1 MILFNHQDFP
11 VFLEFL
17 VRETLFPGGAGNG
30 FPWEE
35 EEEEDLNLSQLQG
48 DDLGFFWMFSRAPT
62 PSGPSGK
69 CQSQF
74 PGPINPRTKVDPNPV
89 PGEPPGPSL
98 SGTEFPI
105 GKKPLNQPWINYFSS
120 NKLMVF
126 MDGEECG
133 HYLFHG
139 NSSPMGFICGLGGG
153 QRKSREMEIKSQ
165 LNPSSL
171 LSLIIYPHPEKSLE
185 PDP

>member
-1 MILFNHQDFP
+1 MTREQGKQEKQQEKFCTFPPKNLHHAKKRNNPKLRLEGKKKIIKEENQDNPVPKNTQHHSQGKRNSKPSMILFNHQDFP

-17 VRETLFPGGAGNG
+17 VHETLFPGGAGNG

-48 DDLGFFWMFSRAPT
+48 DDLGFFRMFSRAPT

-105 GKKPLNQPWINYFSS
+105 GKKPLNQP
-120 NKLMVF
+120 
-126 MDGEECG
+126 
-133 HYLFHG
+133 
-139 NSSPMGFICGLGGG
+139 
-153 QRKSREMEIKSQ
+153 
-165 LNPSSL
+165 
-171 LSLIIYPHPEKSLE
+171 
-185 PDP
+185 